1 MTCTSPSNT
10 AMSHLFIVIQWK
22 WIIKR
27 THGRKPWEI
36 KVCMESWQK
45 TTQKKLCMDPAK
57 EQELRWNGGQFSC
70 SSMLCID
77 TAARWKMALI
87 STLGSVLG
95 SAISLFSW
103 QWASHFTSLG
113 NQSVGWKWQ
122 DVHLETRIMRTVHGT
137 LGQCS
142 QSPCLSSLSMKWWI
156 SLQSDNIL
164 QCYFLKSVADTQM
177 KNYLNILINLEASVH
192 MR

>member
-1 MTCTSPSNT
+1 MSPSNT

-45 TTQKKLCMDPAK
+45 TTQKIMHGPSKGARTPMEWRAAIL
-57 EQELRWNGGQFSC
+57 FSC

-77 TAARWKMALI
+77 TTPRWKMALI

-164 QCYFLKSVADTQM
+164 QCYFLKSVADTQT

-192 MR
+192 MC